1 MSDFMRNIV
10 SEVLQ
15 RNHTIPISGITPAHP
30 ADYSK
35 PELTVKRTNY
45 QKEQAAKR
53 LALIAGTIAA
63 SSSSSSNHSNKSGNS
78 SSLGNS
84 ISSGSNTIS
93 TNSGS
98 PTSSTSGALHT
109 QDFVE
114 RCFSPLLLRT
124 LSHKN
129 VEVSSPGS
137 SPIRAELNTPETSK
151 PFRLSTVGDIDA
163 WIFPDIRTALRPL
176 LGITSRNYSAAGVI
190 SARSCQPGQLFAAE
204 KILAD
209 DPELEAEIHWGEAD
223 LRFELKL
230 FSNEFRK
237 VSAKLKEMVDFL
249 QAASTRRVQLFVS
262 LAPSA
267 LLRQH
272 LGAGQQ
278 EAIVVVDAAS
288 RWNSIGLVQQLL
300 YRCPDAGLKIR
311 AEQSYVTVTGTSA
324 QITAVE
330 AELKTLM
337 KED

>member
-1 MSDFMRNIV
+1 MSDFMRNVV

-15 RNHTIPISGITPAHP
+15 RNHAIPISGVISTKPE
-30 ADYSK
+30 DYSK
-35 PELTVKRTNY
+35 PQLPVKRTNY

-53 LALIAGTIAA
+53 LALIAGTAA
-63 SSSSSSNHSNKSGNS
+63 APSSSLSNLSNNSGNS

-84 ISSGSNTIS
+84 ISSGSNTLSI
-93 TNSGS
+93 NSGS
-98 PTSSTSGALHT
+98 SSSGALHT
-109 QDFVE
+109 QHFVE
-114 RCFSPLLLRT
+114 HCLSPLLLRT
-124 LSHKN
+124 LSHKT

-137 SPIRAELNTPETSK
+137 SPIEARLHTPETSE
-151 PFRLSTVGDIDA
+151 PFRLSTVRDIDA
-163 WIFPDIRTALRPL
+163 WLFPDIRTALRPL

-190 SARSCQPGQLFAAE
+190 STRNCHPGQLFAAE

-223 LRFELKL
+223 PRFELKL
-230 FSNEFRK
+230 FSNNSHK
-237 VSAKLKEMVDFL
+237 VADKLKKMIDLL

-262 LAPSA
+262 LSPTP

-278 EAIVVVDAAS
+278 ESIAVVDAAT

-311 AEQSYVTVTGTSA
+311 AEHNYVTITGTSA
-324 QITAVE
+324 QIITVG

>member
-1 MSDFMRNIV
+1 MSDFMRNVV

-15 RNHTIPISGITPAHP
+15 RNHAIPISGVIPAHLE
-30 ADYSK
+30 DYSK
-35 PELTVKRTNY
+35 PQPPVKRTNY

-53 LALIAGTIAA
+53 LALIAGTAAA
-63 SSSSSSNHSNKSGNS
+63 SSSSSSNLSNNSGNS

-84 ISSGSNTIS
+84 ISCSSNTHS

-98 PTSSTSGALHT
+98 PTNSISGALHT
-109 QDFVE
+109 QHFVE
-114 RCFSPLLLRT
+114 HCLSPLLLRT

-129 VEVSSPGS
+129 LEVSSPGS
-137 SPIRAELNTPETSK
+137 SPIEARLHTHETSE
-151 PFRLSTVGDIDA
+151 PFRLSTVSDIDA
-163 WIFPDIRTALRPL
+163 WLFPDIRTALRPL

-190 SARSCQPGQLFAAE
+190 SARACHPGQLFAVE

-209 DPELEAEIHWGEAD
+209 DPELEAEIRWGEAD
-223 LRFELKL
+223 PRFELKL
-230 FSNEFRK
+230 FSNDFHK
-237 VSAKLKEMVDFL
+237 VAIKLKEMVDLL

-262 LAPSA
+262 LSPTP

-278 EAIVVVDAAS
+278 ESIVVVDAAT

-311 AEQSYVTVTGTSA
+311 AEQSYVTITGTSA

-330 AELKTLM
+330 AELKTM
-337 KED
+337 MRED

>member
-1 MSDFMRNIV
+1 MSDFMRNVV

-15 RNHTIPISGITPAHP
+15 RNHAIPISGVIPTKPE
-30 ADYSK
+30 DYSK
-35 PELTVKRTNY
+35 PQLPVKRTNY

-53 LALIAGTIAA
+53 LALIAGTAAA
-63 SSSSSSNHSNKSGNS
+63 SSSSSANLSN
-78 SSLGNS
+78 L
-84 ISSGSNTIS
+84 S
-93 TNSGS
+93 TNSGNS
-98 PTSSTSGALHT
+98 TNSTSGALHT
-109 QDFVE
+109 QHFVE
-114 RCFSPLLLRT
+114 HCLSPLLLRT

-137 SPIRAELNTPETSK
+137 SSIEAQLHRTETSE
-151 PFRLSTVGDIDA
+151 PFRLSTERDIDA
-163 WIFPDIRTALRPL
+163 WLFPDIRTALRPL

-190 SARSCQPGQLFAAE
+190 STRNCHPGQLFAAE
-204 KILAD
+204 KILTD
-209 DPELEAEIHWGEAD
+209 DPELEGEIHWGEAD
-223 LRFELKL
+223 PRFELKL
-230 FSNEFRK
+230 FSNDSHK
-237 VSAKLKEMVDFL
+237 VAIKLKEMVDLL

-262 LAPSA
+262 LSPTP

-278 EAIVVVDAAS
+278 ESIAVVDAAT

-300 YRCPDAGLKIR
+300 YRCPDTGLKIR
-311 AEQSYVTVTGTSA
+311 AEQSYVTITGTSA